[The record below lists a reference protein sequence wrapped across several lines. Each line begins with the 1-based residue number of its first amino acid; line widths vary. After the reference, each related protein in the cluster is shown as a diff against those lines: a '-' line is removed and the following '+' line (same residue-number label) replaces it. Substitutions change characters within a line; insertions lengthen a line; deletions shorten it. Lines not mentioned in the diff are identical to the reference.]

1 MDEKGDGALKDSAVA
16 EESAEEGD
24 EIEGRMGKPK
34 RECPVPKPTGI
45 VGEILGFKGSSS
57 SSSTDGKGSRPP

>member
-1 MDEKGDGALKDSAVA
+1 MDEGDAALKENAAVG
-16 EESAEEGD
+16 ESTEEGD
-24 EIEGRMGKPK
+24 EVEGRMGKPK

-57 SSSTDGKGSRPP
+57 SSATNGKGSRPP